1 MESMRLLT
9 VSSLYPNEEM
19 PHFGVFVEN
28 RLRRLV
34 ASGEATSRVVAPVP
48 WFPVRHPGFGDYARW
63 ALVAEREERFG
74 ITVDHPRY
82 LVVPKVGMLLQPFA
96 MARALLA
103 HVREHCAGGAGI
115 DLIDAHYFY
124 PDGVAAV
131 RLARALNKPVVITA
145 RGTDLNLF
153 PEAYPLVRR
162 LIVRAAWQADALIT
176 VCAALK
182 DVLVG
187 LGLPAEKVTVL
198 RNGVDLGL
206 FRPLPRAPLRAA
218 LGLDGPTLLSV
229 GYLIERK
236 GHHLVIEA
244 LADLPGHTLLV
255 VGEGPERGSLEA
267 LAARLG
273 VAARVKF
280 LGSVPHQRLAEI
292 YAAADLL
299 VLASSREGWAN
310 VLLEAM
316 ACGTPVAATALWGTP
331 EVVDAPAAGRLMAER
346 SAVAIVAAVQAHFAE
361 PPDRAATRRH
371 AERFS
376 WDATTAGQLA
386 LFRRV
391 LAERR
396 AALPAARSCA
406 AAE

>member
-1 MESMRLLT
+1 
-9 VSSLYPNEEM
+9 
-19 PHFGVFVEN
+19 
-28 RLRRLV
+28 
-34 ASGEATSRVVAPVP
+34 VP
-48 WFPVRHPGFGDYARW
+48 WFPVRIPGLGGYARW
-63 ALVAEREERFG
+63 TKVAEREERFG
-74 ITVDHPRY
+74 IMVDHPRY
-82 LVVPKVGMLLQPFA
+82 LMVPGVGMLPQPFA
-96 MARALLA
+96 MARSLLA
-103 HVREHCAGGAGI
+103 HVRRHCASGAGF

-153 PEAYPLVRR
+153 PEAFPLVRR
-162 LIVRAAWQADALIT
+162 LIVRAAEEADALIT

-198 RNGVDLGL
+198 RNGVDLEQ
-206 FRPLPRAPLRAA
+206 FTPLPRAPLRAA
-218 LGLDGPTLLSV
+218 LGLDGPTLVSV
-229 GYLIERK
+229 GLLIERK

-244 LADLPGHTLLV
+244 MADLPGHTLLV
-255 VGEGPERGSLEA
+255 AGEGPERGALER

-273 VAARVKF
+273 VADRVRF
-280 LGSVPHQRLAEI
+280 LGGVPHDRLAEI

-316 ACGTPVAATALWGTP
+316 ACGTPVVATAIWGTP
-331 EVVDAPAAGRLMAER
+331 EVVDQPAAGRLMPER
-346 SAVAIVAAVQAHFAE
+346 SAKAIVSAVTSLLAD

-376 WDATTAGQLA
+376 WGPTTAGQID

-396 AALPAARSCA
+396 AALGEGAACPVA
-406 AAE
+406 P